1 MDWPQTTKVQDWP
14 PASAHLQLFVSQP
27 LFIYRC
33 CRWGKADKGFWSKLC
48 WKVFQNGLICCVHI
62 LRHCVHCALF
72 VGLSTADFLS
82 PLPCLSQLI
91 LLPSFDEVS
100 VMLRLSSL
108 QCVIPH
114 AVSTLFY
121 STKSVFCNTI
131 EVRIW
136 HLLSRHAFE
145 IVRCFVS
152 PNFTFKTRL
161 DFDLT
166 LILAHF
172 IRV

>member
-1 MDWPQTTKVQDWP
+1 MDWPQTTKVQD
-14 PASAHLQLFVSQP
+14 SAHLQLFVSQA

-48 WKVFQNGLICCVHI
+48 WKVFQNSLICCVHI
-62 LRHCVHCALF
+62 LRHCVYCALF

-108 QCVIPH
+108 QCFIPH
-114 AVSTLFY
+114 AVSTLF
-121 STKSVFCNTI
+121 TQLNQFFCNTI

-136 HLLSRHAFE
+136 HFTLKTRYWNSEVF
-145 IVRCFVS
+145 CFS
-152 PNFTFKTRL
+152 NFIITRL

-166 LILAHF
+166 LMLAYFH
-172 IRV
+172 